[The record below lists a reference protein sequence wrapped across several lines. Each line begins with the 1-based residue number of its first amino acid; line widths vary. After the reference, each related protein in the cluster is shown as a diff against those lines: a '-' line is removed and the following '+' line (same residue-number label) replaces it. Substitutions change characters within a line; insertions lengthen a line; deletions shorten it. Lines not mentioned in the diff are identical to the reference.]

1 MQTKNI
7 FKAVLVAVFLVTVSA
22 CTTVGPNLVENGQT
36 SVETVGSEKV
46 SIVKVKVNQQEEAA
60 VVKGLVVR
68 DSSNRF
74 AKGYVTVDLY
84 NEMGTRIDSVDAKVV
99 YKRRGSKSNRTG
111 SFRANLEETPPVH
124 SRVVVRA
131 KDKRKPSEDS
141 KQGTMSIL

>member
-1 MQTKNI
+1 MKMKI
-7 FKAVLVAVFLVTVSA
+7 MFRAILGVVFLVTVSA
-22 CTTVGPNLVENGQT
+22 CTIVGPNLVENGQT
-36 SVETVGSEKV
+36 SVETVSSKKV
-46 SIVKVKVNQQEEAA
+46 SIVKVNVNQQEEAA

-68 DSSNRF
+68 DSRNRF

-131 KDKRKPSEDS
+131 NDKRKPLEDS
-141 KQGTMSIL
+141 GQGSMSIL